1 MSMENLKK
9 DIGEFIREHFTMF
22 QIETWVESEG
32 WFVRIADDD
41 RTMRTEVAQE
51 KWEALKKKNGNYNFF
66 SLPPDLREVVLNKN
80 GFVDFVFTGTE
91 FYILKERV

>member
-32 WFVRIADDD
+32 WFVCSDCS

-51 KWEALKKKNGNYNFF
+51 KWEALKKKGNYNFF
-66 SLPPDLREVVLNKN
+66 FLPPDLREVVLNKKDS
-80 GFVDFVFTGTE
+80 VDFVFTGTE
-91 FYILKERV
+91 FHILKVRI